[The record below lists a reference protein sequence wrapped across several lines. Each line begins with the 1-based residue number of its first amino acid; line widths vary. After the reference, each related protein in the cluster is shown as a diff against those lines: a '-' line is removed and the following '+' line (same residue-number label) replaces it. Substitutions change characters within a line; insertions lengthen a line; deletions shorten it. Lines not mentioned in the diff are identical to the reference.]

1 MQTYSRNINGIRFS
15 LNVEEVLLSQTEVLW
30 NALSEIPADSIT
42 DGYKIQIGFSV
53 FILCRSTD
61 GFTVKTPDYSASPLT
76 DITNDLSMAFLIQM
90 EQADLLKEFDIES
103 CSVRFDD
110 KITVAK
116 DVFQKSQFYLQH
128 SENNDGSG
136 WRIDEFTQNDNGGYS
151 YVETA
156 DYTKI
161 YAYQLIDLCPELL
174 KVLVLPYN
182 YTAIMIDDELV
193 DILNENN
200 KSLID

>member
-1 MQTYSRNINGIRFS
+1 MQTYSKNINGIKYTLNAEES
-15 LNVEEVLLSQTEVLW
+15 LYTQTEVLFK
-30 NALSEIPADSIT
+30 ALSEIPVDAVC
-42 DGYKIQIGFSV
+42 DGCKIQIGFSV
-53 FILCRSTD
+53 FILRRTTD
-61 GFTVKTPDYSASPLT
+61 GFKITVPDYSDSPFDKYT
-76 DITNDLSMAFLIQM
+76 DDLSLAFLIQM